1 MSKPLQIGITGGI
14 GAGKSIICRVFHCL
28 GTPVY
33 DADSRAK
40 NLINTDSVLRQHIVY
55 HFGEQAYLNSGN
67 VNREYLATTVFADK
81 QKTAMLNKLV
91 HPRVGVD
98 YENWLN
104 QNKNAAYVIK
114 EAALLIE
121 SGSYQTL
128 DYLITVTAPVEE
140 RIKRVKLRDP
150 HREEQQIKDIINLQL
165 SEEEKIKKS
174 DYIIVNDNRQL
185 AVPLALQLHKLFST
199 SSQE

>member
-14 GAGKSIICRVFHCL
+14 GAGKSVICRVFHCL

-33 DADSRAK
+33 DADSQAK
-40 NLINTDSVLRQHIVY
+40 NLLSTDKVLRQQIIS
-55 HFGEQAYLNSGN
+55 HFGEQAYLDSGQ
-67 VNREYLATTVFADK
+67 VNRKYLATTVFADRE
-81 QKTAMLNKLV
+81 KTAILNKLV
-91 HPRVGVD
+91 HPRVGRD

-104 QNKNAAYVIK
+104 QNRNVAYVIK

-128 DYLITVTAPVEE
+128 DYLITVTAPVQE

-150 HREEQQIKDIINLQL
+150 HRDEQQIREIINLQG
-165 SEEEKIKKS
+165 SEDAKTEKS
-174 DYIIVNDNRQL
+174 DYIIANDNKQL
-185 AVPLALQLHKLFST
+185 AVPLVLKLHHIFST
-199 SSQE
+199 PSQQ